1 MEGICRDFSVHDEK
15 EQTHVEYK
23 DFSNDYLAAVKGTET
38 NGGRSFQTA
47 LNSLYS
53 GRATFANAP
62 AIRIFIGFNTRQ
74 SCWYKVYG
82 ARRQGVAGSCKTI
95 VPVGDSVA
103 ESSNPLAKGPF

>member
-1 MEGICRDFSVHDEK
+1 LEGICRDFSVHDETG
-15 EQTHVEYK
+15 QTLVECK
-23 DFSNDYLAAVKGTET
+23 DFCDYYLAVVKGTET

-53 GRATFANAP
+53 GRAAFANAP

-82 ARRQGVAGSCKTI
+82 ARRQGVAGSYKELQGVTRSCRELQ
-95 VPVGDSVA
+95 GVA
-103 ESSNPLAKGPF
+103 RR